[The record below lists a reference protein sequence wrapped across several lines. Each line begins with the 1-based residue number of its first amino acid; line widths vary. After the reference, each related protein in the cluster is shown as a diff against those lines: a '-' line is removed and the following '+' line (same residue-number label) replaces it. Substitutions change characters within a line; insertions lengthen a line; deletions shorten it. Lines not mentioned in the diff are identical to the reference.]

1 MDKLFDA
8 KRLIIISSFSEILFG
23 GYIYKKLK
31 SLNINTTIITGDY
44 EIYQYLK
51 KKEINCVLLNFII
64 PSVSNKLDLIN
75 LLKTLLIIPRLLK
88 YKIKLFFFFKQ
99 FKKIQAA
106 YYFGGHIS
114 KELPFIAYS
123 LRNIKLICF
132 DYYNWT
138 KQYEPLF
145 RKLKKIKIFFFKP
158 SVIFFFWIYNFLS
171 GSKYKIL
178 PMKDNTFYTIKQ
190 KKYDKEKFFNL
201 SPRLN
206 FKIIENYKHSIKSNK
221 IKKRSVVILYQE
233 TDFFHKNFKFKN
245 TINDLRYLLRELEKK
260 GYEIYF
266 KLHPHWNASIDGN
279 PILQKYENIKFRI
292 LDAKIPIEQINFI
305 PDFFIGNVST
315 AFKLLMPSKNNLIY
329 NYENYYPYAYTSLR
343 HQIDIKFLKSNDK
356 NIFSNSIIKFI
367 NYI

>member
-1 MDKLFDA
+1 MGKLFDA

-23 GYIYKKLK
+23 GYIYKKLT
-31 SLNINTTIITGDY
+31 SLNISTTIITGDY

-51 KKEINCVLLNFII
+51 KKEINCVLLNFKI
-64 PSVSNKLDLIN
+64 PLVSNKLDLISI
-75 LLKTLLIIPRLLK
+75 LKTLLIIPRLLF

-106 YYFGGHIS
+106 YYFGGHLS

-138 KQYEPLF
+138 KQYEPLI

-178 PMKDNTFYTIKQ
+178 PMKDDAFYTIKQ
-190 KKYDKEKFFNL
+190 KKHNKEKFFNL

-206 FKIIENYKHSIKSNK
+206 FKIIENYKNSIKSKNK
-221 IKKRSVVILYQE
+221 KERSVVILYQE
-233 TDFFHKNFKFKN
+233 SDFFHKNFKFN
-245 TINDLRYLLRELEKK
+245 NIINDLKHLLRELEKK

-266 KLHPHWNASIDGN
+266 KIHPHYKVSIDGN
-279 PILQKYENIKFRI
+279 PILQKYENIKFKV
-292 LDAKIPIEQINFI
+292 LDTNTPIEEIDFI
-305 PDFFIGNVST
+305 PDFFIGYVST
-315 AFKLLMPSKNNLIY
+315 AFKLLTPSKNNLIY
-329 NYENYYPYAYTSLR
+329 NYENYNPYVYTSLR
-343 HQIDIKFLKSNDK
+343 HKMDIKFLKSNDK
-356 NIFSNSIIKFI
+356 NIFSNSLINFI